1 MRAANLGK
9 WFDCCVV
16 GAHGLCHLNDL
27 CVIAHSSALA
37 SPTHAGLLLDVCRIK
52 RLDGGAIGTS
62 SLGTEDRAPLLF
74 ATILMIAS
82 AWGIKIIWGNLPEQL
97 VRVVVWQPPRVLAT
111 LARCAVS
118 YHRIHQKTIYSM
130 RWALLWHE
138 SMQPN

>member
-1 MRAANLGK
+1 MGALLHSAWRAANLGK

-62 SLGTEDRAPLLF
+62 SLGTEDRRA
-74 ATILMIAS
+74 
-82 AWGIKIIWGNLPEQL
+82 
-97 VRVVVWQPPRVLAT
+97 VVV
-111 LARCAVS
+111 C
-118 YHRIHQKTIYSM
+118 YDIDDRIGMGY
-130 RWALLWHE
+130 
-138 SMQPN
+138 